1 MGRRRA
7 LRSWIGPERPWPSRT
22 RRRRGLT
29 RERQSGLLTPVC
41 NPACRPRVSS
51 QTARGARC
59 KAMAA
64 KFLSG
69 WMFRKLGSTFAGAGR
84 RQVERVANTPEALA
98 AWVAQARPARVAMEP
113 TGGYERG
120 LCSALAEAGIRYV
133 KLHPN
138 TILAFRRAR
147 GLRAKTDLN
156 RCDADRPLSRR
167 RRKARRSARDVPRR
181 RAPEGAG
188 RPAQAA
194 CRRPPGGRPPRRSGE
209 RADRPGESRDR
220 RRGADQKP
228 GPQGGGDRAPHR
240 QGGGV

>member
-22 RRRRGLT
+22 HRRRGLT

-41 NPACRPRVSS
+41 NPAADQGSPLRLPGGRDARQWRRSSCRGGCFES
-51 QTARGARC
+51 
-59 KAMAA
+59 
-64 KFLSG
+64 LD
-69 WMFRKLGSTFAGAGR
+69 R
-84 RQVERVANTPEALA
+84 RLPGQVERVANTPEALA

-167 RRKARRSARDVPRR
+167 RRKARRSARDVSRR

-209 RADRPGESRDR
+209 RADRPGESRHG
-220 RRGADQKP
+220 RRGADPKP
-228 GPQGGGDRAPHR
+228 
-240 QGGGV
+240 

>member
-1 MGRRRA
+1 MQGNGGEVLVGVDVSKAWVDVCRGR
-7 LRSWIGPERPWPSRT
+7 S
-22 RRRRGLT
+22 
-29 RERQSGLLTPVC
+29 
-41 NPACRPRVSS
+41 
-51 QTARGARC
+51 
-59 KAMAA
+59 
-64 KFLSG
+64 
-69 WMFRKLGSTFAGAGR
+69 

-167 RRKARRSARDVPRR
+167 RRKARRSARDVSRR
-181 RAPEGAG
+181 RAPGGAG

-209 RADRPGESRDR
+209 RADRPGESRHG
-220 RRGADQKP
+220 RRGADPKP
-228 GPQGGGDRAPHR
+228 
-240 QGGGV
+240 